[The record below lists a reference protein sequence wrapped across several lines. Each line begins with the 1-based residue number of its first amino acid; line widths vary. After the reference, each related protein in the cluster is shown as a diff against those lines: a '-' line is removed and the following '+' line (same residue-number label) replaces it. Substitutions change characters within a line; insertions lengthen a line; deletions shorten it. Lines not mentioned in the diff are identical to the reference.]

1 MIEIYLNVEE
11 DNIIIELLTKKKYHY
26 IKDWTTMSTFLDTKF
41 LH

>member
-26 IKDWTTMSTFLDTKF
+26 IKDWTTMSAFLDTKF